1 MNRNKIKGII
11 LALGAVTAMGFGG
24 NVNPCAAENKDVT
37 AVVAAAQVTEAE
49 KAEAIERINNG
60 QGELKDYRVTLRIRD
75 VQAEQV
81 SFVNQSVL
89 EAVKKKGSFLDEDEI
104 WDVAIEGV
112 ALCDLYYYIDD
123 GGADVS
129 DYEMAEITGV
139 DETNVDEFNEIFLNK
154 RYYLIADMQKYIDTI
169 ISTQEKVCMGEATVD
184 DYNTLGIT
192 SGVSIN
198 NISYINKKVKVDAD
212 AKGTTLTMAEIAE
225 SVMKASEEYSCIYRI
240 NIGQATLEDYI
251 NLGVQ
256 GVNKNNLSYINS
268 QIVNKINENGTNI
281 QKEVDDI
288 LYSYRFIDAVNKGC
302 ETKDENGFVKEYLE
316 LNKIAIVY
324 DTNSDSELSVI
335 RRCIEIKRGLEG
347 DRDLNKSEIN
357 SIINSV
363 DSNFE
368 DAKVMVIKI
377 DEVLEEKEALL
388 ERELTI
394 EEKEELINK
403 AIKDRK
409 YAVRR
414 IALGK
419 GTVEDFYNFG
429 EYKVNNRNL
438 EAINRDIRDFR
449 KVNKLSDY
457 RLEGLKEEVAEG
469 IAIYNINVD
478 NLSKNKDNLVKE
490 YALLGVE
497 VPYDFSST
505 SLFRVTQDYIVIMKK
520 QDNKLTLGRE
530 EILDVLNEVELNLD
544 KYKILMPRISDAI
557 FMKETELERDLT
569 SEEVNIIVNEVE
581 GELKD
586 VVSRLVLGKAS
597 IEDYKLYGE
606 DRVNSQNIDIINK
619 DISENGGI
627 NKTSNYGIEG
637 LKTAVDK
644 GLAIYN
650 LNNGIETAG
659 MNGNVKEL
667 ETLGLITE
675 SSNDLDSI
683 DKLVMKAIKDKRDLL
698 DGKYLNRQDI
708 IDIFE
713 EVQFKKTNP
722 PEEPIEKP
730 VEEEKGLVLNYD
742 INNWGYG
749 YQVSFKITNNSD
761 KAISNWTLKIKKD
774 DINIFE
780 SWNVNV
786 REEGEFYIITP
797 VQWNSYIAKG
807 ASVDFG
813 VQGGGAIGDTISYA
827 FV

>member
-1 MNRNKIKGII
+1 
-11 LALGAVTAMGFGG
+11 
-24 NVNPCAAENKDVT
+24 
-37 AVVAAAQVTEAE
+37 
-49 KAEAIERINNG
+49 
-60 QGELKDYRVTLRIRD
+60 
-75 VQAEQV
+75 
-81 SFVNQSVL
+81 
-89 EAVKKKGSFLDEDEI
+89 
-104 WDVAIEGV
+104 
-112 ALCDLYYYIDD
+112 
-123 GGADVS
+123 
-129 DYEMAEITGV
+129 
-139 DETNVDEFNEIFLNK
+139 
-154 RYYLIADMQKYIDTI
+154 
-169 ISTQEKVCMGEATVD
+169 MGEATVD

-198 NISYINKKVKVDAD
+198 NIGFINKKVKVDAD
-212 AKGTTLTMAEIAE
+212 AKGTVLTMDEIAE
-225 SVMKASEEYSCIYRI
+225 SVKKASEEYSCIYRI

-268 QIVNKINENGTNI
+268 QIVNKINENG
-281 QKEVDDI
+281 
-288 LYSYRFIDAVNKGC
+288 
-302 ETKDENGFVKEYLE
+302 FVKEYLE

-335 RRCIEIKRGLEG
+335 RRCIEIKRELEG

-363 DSNFE
+363 DNNFE

-388 ERELTI
+388 ERDLTI

-569 SEEVNIIVNEVE
+569 SEEVNIIVN
-581 GELKD
+581 
-586 VVSRLVLGKAS
+586 
-597 IEDYKLYGE
+597 
-606 DRVNSQNIDIINK
+606 
-619 DISENGGI
+619 
-627 NKTSNYGIEG
+627 
-637 LKTAVDK
+637 
-644 GLAIYN
+644 
-650 LNNGIETAG
+650 
-659 MNGNVKEL
+659 
-667 ETLGLITE
+667 
-675 SSNDLDSI
+675 
-683 DKLVMKAIKDKRDLL
+683 
-698 DGKYLNRQDI
+698 
-708 IDIFE
+708 
-713 EVQFKKTNP
+713 
-722 PEEPIEKP
+722 
-730 VEEEKGLVLNYD
+730 
-742 INNWGYG
+742 
-749 YQVSFKITNNSD
+749 
-761 KAISNWTLKIKKD
+761 LKI
-774 DINIFE
+774 
-780 SWNVNV
+780 
-786 REEGEFYIITP
+786 
-797 VQWNSYIAKG
+797 
-807 ASVDFG
+807 
-813 VQGGGAIGDTISYA
+813 
-827 FV
+827 